1 MAGALDGIRVIDFG
15 QWIAGP
21 LSALLLADQGAEVIH
36 VDPPGGPRWQ
46 VPANATL
53 QRGKKRISLDLKNH
67 ADLSLA
73 RALVDSADV
82 LIENFRPGVMDRLGL
97 GWDAVRRGHDRLIY
111 CSLPGFAADD
121 PRAAMPAWEGV
132 LAAATGTYASRGPA
146 GGTRITAQPLAGA
159 DEQPRF
165 NALPL
170 ASEFGALA
178 AAIAIVMA
186 LIARERDGLGQYIE
200 VPLFDAMFLAFGA
213 SGLLVN
219 GATAGGRPADPW
231 SGTYEC
237 RDGAMVLLNLA
248 TPRFVQRFL
257 EATGTLDD
265 WTTKGYLA
273 PDRLVH
279 DKELWAR
286 QRQDL
291 SALLRTRTAEE
302 WDRLAT
308 QGLFPLTRIRTSA
321 EWMGSDH
328 AQEAGI
334 VVRVDDLEYGRML
347 QPGPAVRLQGLT
359 RTVPLSRP
367 PLGALS
373 RADLLASGL
382 PPIIRENTVASRLAS
397 ALQGFRVVDTTQ
409 VLAGPTAART
419 LAEFGAEVIKINNPW
434 EEGAGYRWQVHR
446 YHTDVNRGKRSILID
461 LKRAE
466 GLELLWRMVENA
478 DAFLQNLRLG
488 VAERLGF
495 GYEQVRAH
503 KPDIVYLS
511 VSAFGYG
518 GEWQYR
524 PGYEPNAQSIAG
536 MQARMAGS
544 ADRPSGQPFAINDY
558 CTGLLGAF
566 GLGLGLLHRL
576 RTGAGAHVE
585 TSLGHAATFLQMPYM
600 QTFEGKSWD
609 EPSGPAVRGWGP
621 LQRLYRA
628 ADAWFF
634 LGATEAQITSLTAI
648 PGLESVQDLTG
659 EQLEAQLEASLR
671 AKPADEW
678 VRLLVEAGVGAHT
691 LGHVTQLMRDP
702 WAVEHG
708 LSVTRRHHDGSM
720 ITTIGPP
727 ARLSRTPTTPGR
739 PVSPP
744 GGDAREVLALIGM
757 ADKLNELVEKRVIA
771 LD

>member
-1 MAGALDGIRVIDFG
+1 V
-15 QWIAGP
+15 
-21 LSALLLADQGAEVIH
+21 
-36 VDPPGGPRWQ
+36 
-46 VPANATL
+46 ANATL
-53 QRGKKRISLDLKNH
+53 QRGKQRIVLDLKST
-67 ADLSLA
+67 ADLASARSLIG
-73 RALVDSADV
+73 SADV
-82 LIENFRPGVMDRLGL
+82 VIENFRSGVMDRLGL

-132 LAAATGTYASRGPA
+132 LAAATGTYTRG
-146 GGTRITAQPLAGA
+146 GA
-159 DEQPRF
+159 EEQPRF

-186 LIARERDGLGQYIE
+186 LIARERDGLGQRLE

-213 SGLLVN
+213 SALLVN
-219 GATAGGRPADPW
+219 GAAAGGRPADPW

-248 TPRFVQRFL
+248 TPRFVRRFL
-257 EATGTLDD
+257 EATGTLQT
-265 WTTKGYLA
+265 WTVKGYLE

-279 DKELWAR
+279 DGELWA
-286 QRQDL
+286 QHKQEL

-302 WDRLAT
+302 WDMLAT
-308 QGLFPLTRIRTSA
+308 QVLLPLTRIRTSA
-321 EWMGSDH
+321 AWIESQH
-328 AQEAGI
+328 AQDAGLI
-334 VVRVDDLEYGRML
+334 VPIDDSEYGHML
-347 QPGPAVRLQGLT
+347 QPGPSVRLRG
-359 RTVPLSRP
+359 PLSKDATLPSERP
-367 PLGALS
+367 AVIRATTAATSPLTAAL
-373 RADLLASGL
+373 
-382 PPIIRENTVASRLAS
+382 E
-397 ALQGFRVVDTTQ
+397 GFRIVDTTQ

-446 YHTDVNRGKRSILID
+446 YHTDVNRGKRTILID
-461 LKRAE
+461 LKRPE
-466 GLELLWRMVENA
+466 GLAILWSLVESA

-488 VAERLGF
+488 VAERLGI

-518 GEWQYR
+518 GAWQYR
-524 PGYEPNAQSIAG
+524 PGYEPNAQAITG
-536 MQARMAGS
+536 MQARMGGG
-544 ADRPSGQPFAINDY
+544 ADRPLGQPFAIDDY

-576 RTGAGAHVE
+576 RTGEGQRVE
-585 TSLGHAATFLQMPYM
+585 TSLGHAATFLQIPYM
-600 QTFEGKSWD
+600 QTYEGKVWD
-609 EPSGPAVRGWGP
+609 EPSGLQAQGWGP

-634 LGATEAQITSLTAI
+634 LGAQDTQIERLASI
-648 PGLESVQDLTG
+648 PGLQAVQGLVG
-659 EQLEAQLEASLR
+659 ASLEAQLEACFCTRPVS
-671 AKPADEW
+671 EW
-678 VRLLVEAGVGAHT
+678 IRLLVEAGMSAHT
-691 LGHVTQLMRDP
+691 LGHVTQLMQDP
-702 WAVEHG
+702 WVIAHG
-708 LSVTRRHHDGSM
+708 LSVTRRHRDGAM

-727 ARLSRTPTTPGR
+727 ARLSRTPMVPGR

-744 GGDAREVLALIGM
+744 GGDAVEVLAMIGLV
-757 ADKLNELVEKRVIA
+757 DKLNELVEKRVIV
-771 LD
+771 LG